1 MKKNVAGF
9 LALLFMMMTALTG
22 CTAGGGPDKAA
33 EAMNVDGV
41 SVPLGEVNLYLR
53 YQQTQM
59 QGFYGMYFGEDFM
72 NQDLMGLGVPYG
84 NTVRDT
90 VVETLQEYY
99 VVEAHAQEL
108 GISLTDEEK
117 NKAAEAAKA
126 FLAANDSRALK
137 AMTADEG
144 TVTHLLELMALQSKV
159 YNDRAATIDTEVDP
173 ESVAQKRI
181 SYVSS
186 SITGAVDEDGNE
198 TELTAEELA
207 EKKEQMERILSAAKE
222 SNDLQAAAEAEE
234 LSAVST
240 TYGKDST
247 SLDEALIRAADMLSD
262 GEFSDV
268 IETESNYYIVCMEST
283 FDADATETAKQN
295 ELSQRER
302 DAYDAWYSP
311 LREAAEIMVNEELI
325 QSLTFERIF
334 SAPAAEPE
342 EEAPADDTGEAS
354 AEEAGETP
362 AEGTEEAVDTPADDT
377 AEEPEGEAE

>member
-1 MKKNVAGF
+1 MKKNMAGV
-9 LALLFMMMTALTG
+9 LALLFMMAAALTG
-22 CTAGGGPDKAA
+22 CAAGGGLDRTA

-99 VVEAHAQEL
+99 VVEAHAQDL
-108 GISLTDEEK
+108 GIALTDEEK
-117 NKAAEAAKA
+117 NSASEAAKA
-126 FLAANDSRALK
+126 FLAANDSKALK
-137 AMTADEG
+137 AMTADEA

-159 YNDRAATIDTEVDP
+159 YDDRAATIDTEVDP
-173 ESVAQKRI
+173 DSVAQKRI

-186 SITGAVDEDGNE
+186 SIAPSVDEDGNE
-198 TELTAEELA
+198 TELTEAERT
-207 EKKEQMERILSAAKE
+207 EKKEQLERILAAAKE
-222 SNDLQAAAEAEE
+222 SGDLQAAAEAEE
-234 LSAVST
+234 MSATST

-247 SLDEALIRAADMLSD
+247 SLDAELIREADALSD
-262 GEFSDV
+262 GEFSGV
-268 IETESNYYIVCMEST
+268 IETENNYYIVCMEST

-311 LREAAEIMVNEELI
+311 LLEAAQITVNDELI

-334 SAPAAEPE
+334 SAPTEDTSVEGAEDASE
-342 EEAPADDTGEAS
+342 EG
-354 AEEAGETP
+354 AEES
-362 AEGTEEAVDTPADDT
+362 ADDT
-377 AEEPEGEAE
+377 AEEPEGETR

>member
-1 MKKNVAGF
+1 MKKNMASV
-9 LALLFMMMTALTG
+9 LALLFMMVAALTG
-22 CTAGGGPDKAA
+22 CAAGGGPDRTA

-90 VVETLQEYY
+90 VVETLKEYY

-108 GISLTDEEK
+108 GITLTDEEK
-117 NKAAEAAKA
+117 TNASEAAKA
-126 FLAANDSRALK
+126 FLAANDSKALK
-137 AMTADEG
+137 AMTADEA

-159 YNDRAATIDTEVDP
+159 YDDRAATIDTEVDP
-173 ESVAQKRI
+173 EAVAQKRI

-186 SITGAVDEDGNE
+186 SIAPSVDEDGNE
-198 TELTAEELA
+198 TELTEAELT
-207 EKKEQMERILSAAKE
+207 EKKEQLERILTAAKE
-222 SNDLQAAAEAEE
+222 SGDLQAAAEAEE
-234 LSAVST
+234 MSATST

-247 SLDEALIRAADMLSD
+247 SVRAADALSD
-262 GEFSDV
+262 GEFSGV
-268 IETESNYYIVCMEST
+268 IETENNYYIVCMEST

-311 LREAAEIMVNEELI
+311 LLEAAQITVNEELI
-325 QSLTFERIF
+325 QSLTFERVF
-334 SAPAAEPE
+334 SAPTEEPE
-342 EEAPADDTGEAS
+342 EVS
-354 AEEAGETP
+354 AEGAEEP
-362 AEGTEEAVDTPADDT
+362 AAEESSEGAEESVDDT
-377 AEEPEGEAE
+377 AETPEGETE